1 MSIRTLLLAALC
13 LPALA
18 LADAPPASTA
28 PAATTTAAPAVS
40 TTAQLGKVDVTG
52 TRPLVEVLQQMK
64 TAIDA
69 PYNNDPK
76 HYDDMVCRIVDNDGF
91 RAQGAVLDCGTQG
104 YYAMRREI
112 LHRDMDP
119 GEDVSL
125 SNTPTRGHPWHI
137 VRLLNH
143 EQLAALRKVLGK
155 LPAPGKGEVEIL
167 DDAAPGP
174 AASTAPAAATH

>member
-52 TRPLVEVLQQMK
+52 PRPLVEVLQQMK

-104 YYAMRREI
+104 YYALRRAR
-112 LHRDMDP
+112 LPRDMDP

-125 SNTPTRGHPWHI
+125 
-137 VRLLNH
+137 
-143 EQLAALRKVLGK
+143 
-155 LPAPGKGEVEIL
+155 
-167 DDAAPGP
+167 
-174 AASTAPAAATH
+174 